1 MSAKLKAKPT
11 DAELLDLYALFKQAS
26 VGDVNTERP
35 GMLDFKGKAKWD
47 AWSAKKGLSKEDAEK
62 AYVDLAKRLGEHGI
76 GSSGPEKKFHFLVM
90 LALTGKSM
98 CFNILHSMLNFD
110 NW

>member
-1 MSAKLKAKPT
+1 MSAEFEKAAADVKKLKAKPT

-62 AYVDLAKRLGEHGI
+62 AYVDLAKRLGEQYGL
-76 GSSGPEKKFHFLVM
+76 E
-90 LALTGKSM
+90 
-98 CFNILHSMLNFD
+98 
-110 NW
+110 